1 MKETTTED
9 LRHEIILMILVMS
22 DEKAAELLKALSA
35 LSD

>member
-1 MKETTTED
+1 MEEKTTED
-9 LRHEIILMILVMS
+9 LRHEIISMILDMS